1 LAQGQRFGAVSI
13 RRLASDEV
21 ERVGAVLGLARLDQ
35 NDGFYLIAWRG
46 DEPIGHAHLAL
57 TDPPEV
63 QDVSVRPE
71 HRRRGVARA
80 LTTVCEGEARDRGY
94 DRITVTVSEDN
105 EASQALY
112 RGLGYED
119 SGVPPRRVVGTIM
132 LRTGPLDVDETLLV
146 WSKRL
151 DSEP

>member
-1 LAQGQRFGAVSI
+1 
-13 RRLASDEV
+13 
-21 ERVGAVLGLARLDQ
+21 VLGLARLDQ

>member
-80 LTTVCEGEARDRGY
+80 LTTACEGEARDRGY

>member
-1 LAQGQRFGAVSI
+1 
-13 RRLASDEV
+13 
-21 ERVGAVLGLARLDQ
+21 VLGLSRLDQ

-63 QDVSVRPE
+63 QDVAVRPE

-80 LTTVCEGEARDRGY
+80 LTAACEGEARERGY

-105 EASQALY
+105 EASRALY

-119 SGVPPRRVVGTIM
+119 SGAPPRRVVGTIM

>member
-1 LAQGQRFGAVSI
+1 MAQGQRFGAVSI
-13 RRLASDEV
+13 RRLASNQV
-21 ERVGAVLGLARLDQ
+21 ERVAAVLGLSRLDQ

-80 LTTVCEGEARDRGY
+80 LTAACEGEARERGY
-94 DRITVTVSEDN
+94 HRITVTVSEDN

-119 SGVPPRRVVGTIM
+119 SGAPPRRVVGSIM
-132 LRTGPLDVDETLLV
+132 LRTGPLDVDETLLL

>member
-1 LAQGQRFGAVSI
+1 
-13 RRLASDEV
+13 
-21 ERVGAVLGLARLDQ
+21 VLGLSRLDQ
-35 NDGFYLIAWRG
+35 NDGFYLIAWCG

-80 LTTVCEGEARDRGY
+80 LTAACEGEARSRGC
-94 DRITVTVSEDN
+94 DHITVTVSGDN

-112 RGLGYED
+112 GGLGYED
-119 SGVPPRRVVGTIM
+119 SGVPPRRVVGTMM
-132 LRTGPLDVDETLLV
+132 LRTGPLDVDETLLL